1 MTIQA
6 LQMALK
12 ESKSQNMHDSS
23 NQLPSQKFTKSTITM
38 SALDVTIVC
47 WPIIYKNNSVRF
59 SCLHQFQENH
69 NNKIYKHE
77 IHEIAADL
85 DDETLNKTTSNNL
98 PAWRE
103 CVNGFFFFFTW
114 NLFKSSIFSEA
125 KQSKNQRINHVVITA
140 ATAAVAN
147 FLLLLLF

>member
-1 MTIQA
+1 MKRKKNNQWITQYYILLISESNFIDLNGQFQFRCSLNIHIHCQIDRVLRPRVIIFDGMTIQA

-59 SCLHQFQENH
+59 SCLH
-69 NNKIYKHE
+69 
-77 IHEIAADL
+77 
-85 DDETLNKTTSNNL
+85 
-98 PAWRE
+98 
-103 CVNGFFFFFTW
+103 
-114 NLFKSSIFSEA
+114 
-125 KQSKNQRINHVVITA
+125 
-140 ATAAVAN
+140 
-147 FLLLLLF
+147 

>member
-12 ESKSQNMHDSS
+12 ESKSRNMHESS

-59 SCLHQFQENH
+59 LVYISF
-69 NNKIYKHE
+69 K
-77 IHEIAADL
+77 
-85 DDETLNKTTSNNL
+85 KTT
-98 PAWRE
+98 A
-103 CVNGFFFFFTW
+103 TTTK
-114 NLFKSSIFSEA
+114 KS
-125 KQSKNQRINHVVITA
+125 INMKYMKLRPIWMMKH
-140 ATAAVAN
+140 
-147 FLLLLLF
+147 